1 MHGPLEGYRIVDLT
15 AMVSGPIATMM
26 LAEQGADVI
35 KIEPPGQGDLVRTI
49 GDARS
54 GITPLFATSNRSKR
68 SVAIDLKQSKGV
80 ALLNRLV
87 ATADVFVQN
96 FRPGTADRMGVGE
109 FDLRAVAPDLIYV
122 SISGF
127 GEKGPYAQQR
137 VYDPIIQA
145 ASGLASMQRDRETGR
160 PRMVRTIMADKLTA
174 LTAAQAMT
182 AALLA
187 RERTGEGQHVRIA
200 MLDAMVSFLWPEGMM
215 SYTFVR
221 EGDELGRQSRT
232 PQIRE
237 LVFDTSDG
245 FIAAGTV
252 SDAEWAGFAR
262 AAHRPELIGD
272 PRFATGTA
280 RVENWDERLELM
292 GEVLRSDTT
301 ARWLERLAAEQVPC
315 APILER
321 HELLTDAQIAAND
334 LIEEIDHPQAGRIR
348 HVRPAAR
355 FDRTPARVRGFAPG
369 LGQHTDEV
377 LAEIGIDEGELAS
390 LRATGTIA

>member
-1 MHGPLEGYRIVDLT
+1 MDGPLEGYRIVDLT

-35 KIEPPGQGDLVRTI
+35 KVEPPGQGDLVRAI
-49 GDARS
+49 GCARS

-68 SVAIDLKQSKGV
+68 SIAIDLKQSEGV
-80 ALLNRLV
+80 ALLKRLV

-96 FRPGTADRMGVGE
+96 FRPGTAERMGVGE
-109 FDLRAVAPDLIYV
+109 AALRAVAPGLIYV
-122 SISGF
+122 SINGF

-145 ASGLASMQRDRETGR
+145 ASGLAAVQRDRETGR
-160 PRMVRTIMADKLTA
+160 PRMVRTIVADKLTA

-182 AALLA
+182 AALLS

-200 MLDAMVSFLWPEGMM
+200 MLDAMVSFLWPEGMLH
-215 SYTFVR
+215 YTFVQ
-221 EGDELGRQSRT
+221 EGDRSGPQGRK
-232 PQIRE
+232 PQVRD
-237 LVFDTSDG
+237 LVFETSDG
-245 FIAAGTV
+245 FITAGTV

-262 AAHRPELIGD
+262 AVQRPELIGD

-292 GEVLRSDTT
+292 NEIFRTEPT
-301 ARWLERLAAEQVPC
+301 AYWLERLDAEQVPC

-321 HELLTDAQIAAND
+321 HELLSDAQIAANG
-334 LIEEIDHPQAGRIR
+334 LIEEVDHPHAGRIR

-355 FDRTPARVRGFAPG
+355 FDRTAARVRGFAPT

-377 LAEIGIDEGELAS
+377 LAEIGVDAAELAS
-390 LRATGTIA
+390 LRAAGTVS